1 MRIFVCVIV
10 VFNFLFSVNAS
21 AQVKSIYP
29 QNYFRSPLDIP
40 LDLSANF
47 GDLRS
52 NHFHMGLDIRTQS
65 RENLNVYAAA
75 DGYVSRIKIEKWGY
89 GRAIYI
95 THPNGYTTLYAHL
108 NSFYKTLED
117 AVKAQ
122 QYSDEQWEQDI
133 DFLPGEFPVTKGQF
147 IALSGN
153 TGGSAGPHLHYEIR
167 DTKTENN
174 LNPELFGYNIP
185 DNLRPT
191 VSGLYWYDR
200 RYSTYQAGGK
210 PIVIK
215 VSGSDYTAAQRIVKV
230 GSPLLSLG
238 VKTLDRR
245 TGSSFRFG
253 IYQAELWMDDSLLN
267 AFQLN
272 DFSYPDSR
280 YINACTDYAAYTK
293 GSGFIQHLSV
303 LPGNQIK
310 IFSDAGGTG
319 IIILGDSAV
328 HKIDIVLKD
337 VHNNT
342 TRINFLLQ
350 FSSTSLE
357 HNIPYSSNAKPLVPG
372 RADSV
377 VSKNAKVFFSSRS
390 FYDAIPFQLTE
401 QTTVTRNAVSPLVAL
416 HNYTVP
422 VQDSFTVQLKPTV
435 LLTKSLKEKV
445 VIFLSSNKHKE
456 AVKGAWIGEWMTAKF
471 NRLGFVQLL
480 LDTISPVI
488 KPIGWAN
495 GTKFTNQKTLRLR
508 CTDELDEI
516 ENFTA
521 ELDGQWLLF
530 AKKDDDFIYSFD
542 QYCKPGTHTL
552 TVTVT
557 DKAGNIA
564 TKNLQLTKL

>member
-1 MRIFVCVIV
+1 MRIFVCAILI
-10 VFNFLFSVNAS
+10 FNLLFSVYAS
-21 AQVKSIYP
+21 AQVKSLYP

-108 NSFYKTLED
+108 NSFYKMLED
-117 AVKAQ
+117 AVKRQ
-122 QYSDEQWEQDI
+122 QYSDEQWEQDMY
-133 DFLPGEFPVTKGQF
+133 FNPGEFPVTKGQF

-167 DTKTENN
+167 DTKTQNN

-185 DNLRPT
+185 DNLKPA

-200 RYSTYQAGGK
+200 RYSTYLSIGK
-210 PIVIK
+210 TIPVK
-215 VSGSDYTAAQRIVKV
+215 ANGTNYTALQKVVKV
-230 GSPLLSLG
+230 ESPLLSLG
-238 VKTLDRR
+238 VKTLDKR

-280 YINACTDYAAYTK
+280 YINACTDYTAYAR
-293 GSGFIQHLSV
+293 GSGFIQHLSI
-303 LPGNQIK
+303 LPGNKIR
-310 IFSDAGGTG
+310 IFSEAGGPG
-319 IIILGDSAV
+319 VIILADTTI
-328 HKIDIVLKD
+328 HKMEIVLKD

-342 TRINFLLQ
+342 TRISFLLQ
-350 FSSTSLE
+350 YNSNLQPPLAYPSSVKQLLPE
-357 HNIPYSSNAKPLVPG
+357 
-372 RADSV
+372 RADSI
-377 VSKNAKVFFSSRS
+377 SGKNVKVYFSANA
-390 FYDAIPFQLTE
+390 FYDAVPFQLKE
-401 QTTVTRNAVSPLVAL
+401 QTSVTRNAVSPLVAL

-422 VQDSFTVQLKPTV
+422 VQDSFTVQLKPTA

-445 VIFLSSNKHKE
+445 VMFLISNKHKE
-456 AVKGAWIGEWMTAKF
+456 AVKGPWNGEWMTAKF

-480 LDTISPVI
+480 VDTIPPVI
-488 KPIGWAN
+488 KPIGWVNAA
-495 GTKFTNQKTLRLR
+495 KFTNQKTLRLR

-516 ENFTA
+516 ENFSA
-521 ELDGQWLLF
+521 ALDGQWLLF
-530 AKKDDDFIYSFD
+530 AKKGDDFIYSFD
-542 QYCKPGTHTL
+542 QYCKPGAHAL

-564 TKNLQLTKL
+564 TKIFQLTKL

>member
-1 MRIFVCVIV
+1 MRIFVCAIV
-10 VFNFLFSVNAS
+10 VFDLLLSVNAS
-21 AQVKSIYP
+21 AQVKSLYP

-75 DGYVSRIKIEKWGY
+75 DGYISRIKIEKWGY

-108 NSFYKTLED
+108 NSFYKKLED
-117 AVKAQ
+117 AIKTQ
-122 QYSDEQWEQDI
+122 QYNDEQWEQDI
-133 DFLPGEFPVTKGQF
+133 DFLPRQFPVTKGQF

-167 DTKTENN
+167 DTKTEKN

-191 VSGLYWYDR
+191 VSGVYWYDR
-200 RYSTYQAGGK
+200 RYSTYLSIGK
-210 PIVIK
+210 TIPVK
-215 VSGSDYTAAQRIVKV
+215 ANGSNYTALQNVVKV
-230 GSPLLSLG
+230 ESPLLSLG

-280 YINACTDYAAYTK
+280 YINACTDYTAYTK
-293 GSGFIQHLSV
+293 GSGFIQHLSI
-303 LPGNQIK
+303 LPGNKIR
-310 IFSDAGGTG
+310 IFSEAGGTG
-319 IIILGDSAV
+319 VVILADTTV
-328 HKIDIVLKD
+328 HKMEIVLKD

-342 TRINFLLQ
+342 TRIGFLLQ
-350 FSSTSLE
+350 YNGKLQPPLAYPSSVKQLLPE
-357 HNIPYSSNAKPLVPG
+357 

-377 VSKNAKVFFSSRS
+377 SGKNVKVYFSANA
-390 FYDAIPFQLTE
+390 FYDAVPFQLTE
-401 QTTVTRNAVSPLVAL
+401 QNSFYKNAASPNVGL

-422 VQDSFTVQLKPTV
+422 VHDSFTVQLRPTV
-435 LLTKSLKEKV
+435 PLTRSLKEKV
-445 VIFLSSNKHKE
+445 IMFLISNKHKE
-456 AVKGAWIGEWMTAKF
+456 AVKGAWNGEWMTAKF
-471 NRLGFVQLL
+471 NRLGMVQLL
-480 LDTISPVI
+480 VDTVPPVI
-488 KPIGWAN
+488 KSIGWVSGA
-495 GTKFTNQKTLRLR
+495 KFSTQKTLRLR

-516 ENFTA
+516 ETFSA
-521 ELDGQWLLF
+521 KLDGQWLLF

-542 QYCKPGTHTL
+542 EYCKPGTHTL
-552 TVTVT
+552 TVTVA
-557 DKAGNIA
+557 DKAGNI
-564 TKNLQLTKL
+564 TSKNFQLTKL

>member
-1 MRIFVCVIV
+1 MRIFVCVA
-10 VFNFLFSVNAS
+10 LFSNLLFSTNAS
-21 AQVKSIYP
+21 AQVKSLYP

-75 DGYVSRIKIEKWGY
+75 DGYVSRVKIEKWGY

-95 THPNGYTTLYAHL
+95 THSNGYTTLYAHL

-117 AVKAQ
+117 HIKTI
-122 QYSDEQWEQDI
+122 QYSTEQWEQDLY
-133 DFLPGEFPVTKGQF
+133 FGPGEFPVTKGQF

-174 LNPELFGYNIP
+174 INPELFGYNIP

-200 RYSTYQAGGK
+200 RYSTYQSGAK
-210 PIVIK
+210 AIAIK
-215 VSGSDYTAAQRIVKV
+215 ASSSDYTSAQNVVKV
-230 GSPLLSLG
+230 SSPLVSLG

-280 YINACTDYAAYTK
+280 YINACTDYTAYTK

-303 LPGNQIK
+303 LPGNLIK
-310 IFSDAGGTG
+310 VFSDAGGTG
-319 IIILGDSAV
+319 VIILSDTMK
-328 HKIDIVLKD
+328 HKVDIVLKD
-337 VHNNT
+337 VHDNT

-350 FSSTSLE
+350 YSGSLQQ
-357 HNIPYSSNAKPLVPG
+357 NIAYPPDAKPLVPG
-372 RADSV
+372 HADSV
-377 VSKNAKVFFSSRS
+377 IGKNTKAFFSATT
-390 FYDAIPFQLTE
+390 FYDAVPFQLAE
-401 QTTVTRNAVSPLVAL
+401 NVSLSPNAVSPMIAL

-422 VQDSFTVQLKPTV
+422 VHDSFTVSVKPSRF
-435 LLTKSLKEKV
+435 LSAQAKNKV
-445 VIFLSSNKHKE
+445 VIQLVSNKHKE
-456 AVKGAWIGEWMTAKF
+456 AVKGIWNGDWMTAKF

-480 LDTISPVI
+480 LDTIPPAI
-488 KPIGWAN
+488 TPIGWTN
-495 GTKFTNQKTLRLR
+495 GTKFTSQKTLRLR
-508 CTDELDEI
+508 CTDELDEA
-516 ENFTA
+516 ESFTA
-521 ELDGQWLLF
+521 TLDGQWLLF
-530 AKKDDDFIYSFD
+530 AKKNDDFIYTFD
-542 QYCKPGTHTL
+542 KYCKPGTHIL
-552 TVTVT
+552 KVVVT
-557 DKAGNIA
+557 DKAGNVGE
-564 TKNLQLTKL
+564 KEFQLTKL

>member
-1 MRIFVCVIV
+1 MRIFVCVV
-10 VFNFLFSVNAS
+10 LVFNLLFSVNAS
-21 AQVKSIYP
+21 SQIKSIYP

-47 GDLRS
+47 GDLRG

-75 DGYVSRIKIEKWGY
+75 EGYVSRVKIEKWGY

-108 NSFYKTLED
+108 NAFYKILED
-117 AVKAQ
+117 HVKEI
-122 QYSDEQWEQDI
+122 QYTDEQWEQDLY
-133 DFLPGEFPVTKGQF
+133 FEPGEFPVTKGQF

-200 RYSTYQAGGK
+200 RYSTYQSTAKSIAIKATGG
-210 PIVIK
+210 
-215 VSGSDYTAAQRIVKV
+215 DYTAAQNIVKV
-230 GSPLLSLG
+230 GSPMVSLG

-280 YINACTDYAAYTK
+280 YINACTDYTAYAK
-293 GSGFIQHLSV
+293 GSGFIQHISI
-303 LPGNQIK
+303 LPGNLINV
-310 IFSDAGGTG
+310 FSDAGGTG
-319 IIILGDSAV
+319 LIMLADTV
-328 HKIDIVLKD
+328 KHKIDIVLKD
-337 VHNNT
+337 IHNNA
-342 TRINFLLQ
+342 TRINFFIQ
-350 FSSTSLE
+350 YNSGMQQ
-357 HNIPYSSNAKPLVPG
+357 NIVYPANAKLLLPG
-372 RADSV
+372 HADSV
-377 VSKNAKVFFSSRS
+377 IGKNAKVFFSAKA
-390 FYDAIPFQLTE
+390 FYDVVPFQLTE
-401 QTTVTRNAVSPLVAL
+401 QAATTSNSVSPMVAL

-422 VQDSFTVQLKPTV
+422 VHDSFTVHLKPTIP
-435 LLTKSLKEKV
+435 LTKSLKEKV
-445 VIFLSSNKHKE
+445 VLFRVSNKHKE
-456 AVKGAWIGEWMTAKF
+456 AVKGTWNGEWMTAKF

-480 LDTISPVI
+480 IDTIPPVI
-488 KPIGWAN
+488 KPIGWVN
-495 GTKFTNQKTLRLR
+495 GTKFSSQKTLRLR

-516 ENFTA
+516 ETFTA
-521 ELDGQWLLF
+521 DLDGQWLLF

-557 DKAGNIA
+557 DKAGNIT
-564 TKNLQLTKL
+564 TKSYQLTKL